1 MEKGPP
7 SKAQPLPGSEPKG
20 RQTLTPGVLSATHEK
35 KQHKQTARCPTCS
48 AAAAAAAAATSAP
61 WPGGLLSAVP
71 LRPGVASAGSGALV
85 LLLLLVSPRAGPGA
99 LKASSL
105 SDRPLSCSISCGHS
119 TRRVTWPDPHWLEAL
134 WPCLESP
141 RLRVGAPAHVDPAP
155 F

>member
-7 SKAQPLPGSEPKG
+7 SKAESTTHAQ
-20 RQTLTPGVLSATHEK
+20 QALTPGILSAIHERISTSR
-35 KQHKQTARCPTCS
+35 QPEALTCS
-48 AAAAAAAAATSAP
+48 AAAAAAAATSAP
-61 WPGGLLSAVP
+61 WPGGLLRAAPV
-71 LRPGVASAGSGALV
+71 RPGVASAGSGALV
-85 LLLLLVSPRAGPGA
+85 VLVLLASPRAGPGA

-119 TRRVTWPDPHWLEAL
+119 TRHRVTGPDPHWLEAL
-134 WPCLESP
+134 WPCEESP

>member
-1 MEKGPP
+1 MPRR
-7 SKAQPLPGSEPKG
+7 EPKG
-20 RQTLTPGVLSATHEK
+20 RKFLTPGVLSAIHERTGINR
-35 KQHKQTARCPTCS
+35 QLDAPTCS

-61 WPGGLLSAVP
+61 WPGGLLSPAP

-85 LLLLLVSPRAGPGA
+85 VLVLLASPRAGPEA

-119 TRRVTWPDPHWLEAL
+119 TRRVTRPDPHWLEAL
-134 WPCLESP
+134 WPCEESP
-141 RLRVGAPAHVDPAP
+141 RFQVGAPAHVDPAP